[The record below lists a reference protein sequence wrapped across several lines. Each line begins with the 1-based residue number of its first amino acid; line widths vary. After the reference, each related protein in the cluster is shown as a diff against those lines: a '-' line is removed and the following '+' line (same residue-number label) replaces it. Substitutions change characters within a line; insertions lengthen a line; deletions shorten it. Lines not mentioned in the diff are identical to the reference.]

1 MRTRHIRWLIF
12 VGLAAF
18 LPLFY
23 YLAVVGGFLPYAG
36 MLLITLR
43 NVKDASILVFGLIHL
58 ALYGALLFWIAG
70 VITGMIERRARNH
83 AWPATLA
90 VLVLLAGI
98 GALPVFGIAHG
109 QIRWLNAYQI
119 YASSD
124 LR

>member
-1 MRTRHIRWLIF
+1 
-12 VGLAAF
+12 
-18 LPLFY
+18 
-23 YLAVVGGFLPYAG
+23 
-36 MLLITLR
+36 
-43 NVKDASILVFGLIHL
+43 
-58 ALYGALLFWIAG
+58 
-70 VITGMIERRARNH
+70 MIERRARNH